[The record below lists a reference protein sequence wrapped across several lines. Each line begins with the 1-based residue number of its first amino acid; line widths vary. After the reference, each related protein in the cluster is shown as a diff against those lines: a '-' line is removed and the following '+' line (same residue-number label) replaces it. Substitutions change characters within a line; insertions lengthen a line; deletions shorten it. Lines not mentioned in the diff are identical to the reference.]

1 MKIFIGCGS
10 NPKISYELKLVA
22 KEVCKVIAG
31 LGYDLVYGAY
41 NEGMMGVCFNTFKEM
56 NREVYGINITKYDDG
71 GDYEVYD
78 TSFERLK
85 RICEISDKLLILPG
99 GIGTYS
105 ELFGLLEE
113 KAKPVIIYNYK
124 GFYDDLI
131 KFLNKNLD
139 NNILYD
145 DDLNN
150 LIIVNNIDELERVIK
165 DEK

>member
-10 NPKISYELKLVA
+10 NPKISDELKLVA
-22 KEVCKVIAG
+22 EDVCKLIAS
-31 LGYDLVYGAY
+31 LGYDLVYGGY
-41 NEGMMGVCFNTFKEM
+41 NEGMMGICNNSFKSLGR
-56 NREVYGINITKYDDG
+56 NVYGVTITRYDTG
-71 GDYEVYD
+71 GCYEVYD

-85 RICEISDKLLILPG
+85 RICELSDKLLILPG

-113 KAKPVIIYNYK
+113 KAKPVILYNYK

-150 LIIVNNIDELERVIK
+150 LIIVNNINELERVIK

>member
-10 NPKISYELKLVA
+10 NPKISDELKLVA

-113 KAKPVIIYNYK
+113 KAKPVIIYN
-124 GFYDDLI
+124 
-131 KFLNKNLD
+131 
-139 NNILYD
+139 
-145 DDLNN
+145 
-150 LIIVNNIDELERVIK
+150 
-165 DEK
+165 

>member
-10 NPKISYELKLVA
+10 NPKISDELKLAA
-22 KEVCKVIAG
+22 KDVCKVIAG

-56 NREVYGINITKYDDG
+56 NKEVYGINITKYDT
-71 GDYEVYD
+71 GDCYEVYD

-150 LIIVNNIDELERVIK
+150 LIIVNNINELERVIK

>member
-10 NPKISYELKLVA
+10 NPKISDELKLAA
-22 KEVCKVIAG
+22 KDVCKVIAG

-41 NEGMMGVCFNTFKEM
+41 NEGMMGVCFDTFKEM
-56 NREVYGINITKYDDG
+56 NKEVYGINIARYDTG
-71 GDYEVYD
+71 GSYEVYD

-150 LIIVNNIDELERVIK
+150 LIIVNNINELERVIK

>member
-1 MKIFIGCGS
+1 M
-10 NPKISYELKLVA
+10 
-22 KEVCKVIAG
+22 
-31 LGYDLVYGAY
+31 
-41 NEGMMGVCFNTFKEM
+41 
-56 NREVYGINITKYDDG
+56 
-71 GDYEVYD
+71 
-78 TSFERLK
+78 
-85 RICEISDKLLILPG
+85 ILPG

-150 LIIVNNIDELERVIK
+150 LIIVNNINELERVIK

>member
-10 NPKISYELKLVA
+10 NPKISDELKGMT
-22 KEVCKVIAG
+22 KSVCELIASY
-31 LGYDLVYGAY
+31 GYDLVYGAY
-41 NEGMMGVCFNTFKEM
+41 NEGMMGVCYDTFKSYGR
-56 NREVYGINITKYDDG
+56 NVYGINISKYDTG

-78 TSFERLK
+78 TSFDRLK

-113 KAKPVIIYNYK
+113 KVKPVIIFNYK

-145 DDLNN
+145 DDLKN
-150 LIIVNNIDELERVIK
+150 LIVINNINELERVIK
-165 DEK
+165 DEI

>member
-10 NPKISYELKLVA
+10 NPKISDELKLAA
-22 KEVCKVIAG
+22 KDVCKVIAG

-41 NEGMMGVCFNTFKEM
+41 NEGMMGVCFNTFKEY
-56 NREVYGINITKYDDG
+56 NRDVYGINITKYVTD

-85 RICEISDKLLILPG
+85 RICEISDKFLILPG

-113 KAKPVIIYNYK
+113 KAKPVIIYNYR

-150 LIIVNNIDELERVIK
+150 LIIVNNINELERVIK

>member
-10 NPKISYELKLVA
+10 NPKISDELKLVA
-22 KEVCKVIAG
+22 EDVCKLIAG

-41 NEGMMGVCFNTFKEM
+41 NEGMMGVCFDTFKEM
-56 NREVYGINITKYDDG
+56 NKEVYGINITRYDTG
-71 GDYEVYD
+71 GCYEVYD

-85 RICEISDKLLILPG
+85 RICELSDKLLILPG

-150 LIIVNNIDELERVIK
+150 LIIVNNINELERVIK

>member
-10 NPKISYELKLVA
+10 NPKISDELKLAA
-22 KEVCKVIAG
+22 KDVCKVIAG
-31 LGYDLVYGAY
+31 LVYDLVYGAY
-41 NEGMMGVCFNTFKEM
+41 KEGMMGVCFNTFKEM
-56 NREVYGINITKYDDG
+56 NKEVFGINITRYDT
-71 GDYEVYD
+71 GDCYEVYD

-150 LIIVNNIDELERVIK
+150 LIIVNNINELERVIK

>member
-10 NPKISYELKLVA
+10 NPKISDELKLA
-22 KEVCKVIAG
+22 AEDVCKLIAS

-41 NEGMMGVCFNTFKEM
+41 NEGMMGVCFNTFKEY
-56 NREVYGINITKYDDG
+56 NRDVYGINITKYASD

-85 RICEISDKLLILPG
+85 RICELSDKLLILPG

-113 KAKPVIIYNYK
+113 KAKPVILYNYK

-150 LIIVNNIDELERVIK
+150 LIIVNNINELERVIK